1 MIRIRITLDAVER
14 IVGLEARG
22 HAGAAPHGEDIVCAA
37 VSTLLQTLVLGLE
50 QVVGIDTGWSRDD
63 GQLALRL
70 PEGLDDPGARVLM
83 QTTCLALRQIGQ
95 QYPDFVC
102 VEEKRPRSRSGGRD
116 EGGSARASERTS
128 PPSPRKRRKSSTAQE
143 ASHE

>member
-1 MIRIRITLDAVER
+1 MIRIRITLDADAR

-22 HAGAAPHGEDIVCAA
+22 HARFAPHGEDIVCAA

-50 QVVGIDTGWSRDD
+50 QVVGIDTSFSRDD
-63 GQLALRL
+63 GKLAFRL
-70 PEGLDDPGARVLM
+70 PKGLDDPGARVLM

-95 QYPDFVC
+95 QYPEFIR
-102 VEEKRPRSRSGGRD
+102 VEEKRLRSRSGGRD
-116 EGGSARASERTS
+116 EGGSARAPEPTS